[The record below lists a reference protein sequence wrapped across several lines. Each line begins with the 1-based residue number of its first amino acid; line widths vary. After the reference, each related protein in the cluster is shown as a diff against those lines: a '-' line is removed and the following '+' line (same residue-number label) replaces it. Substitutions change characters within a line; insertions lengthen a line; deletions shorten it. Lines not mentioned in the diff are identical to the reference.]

1 MPKSAISEIK
11 VGARGLR
18 VRRGVRAWLLPVVLI
33 ALLAA
38 ACGGEGTAA
47 LVATPAQEAEQG
59 PDVPEG
65 DGEDEAASVTTTTV
79 AGAGSGV
86 PGGDDAVSATTVVGA
101 AVTTT
106 SVVVVNENER
116 VVTTVPDIELVDTGA
131 FEHGPQAQVDF
142 VSSYNGRETEVHQ
155 HSSADGV
162 IEHLH
167 SYVIG
172 PESHWHE
179 DGKITYQSNASVF
192 TDDDL
197 TNFGD
202 GTGRTGQFFCY
213 PGGCQALAGDEVPI
227 GPYLGGTTSEI
238 GTREG
243 KILYTC
249 PVSPVFETEEEYS
262 VFQRERIQDP
272 ESYGCIPAE

>member
-1 MPKSAISEIK
+1 MSVSTISETR
-11 VGARGLR
+11 VDVRGVR
-18 VRRGVRAWLLPVVLI
+18 VRRGVRVWLLPVVLAL

-38 ACGGEGTAA
+38 ACGGEGSAA

-65 DGEDEAASVTTTTV
+65 DGEDEAASTTTV

-106 SVVVVNENER
+106 SVVVVNEGER

-131 FEHGPQAQVDF
+131 FEHGPQAYVDF
-142 VSSYNGRETEVHQ
+142 VSSYNGRETEAHQ

-197 TNFGD
+197 TEGD
-202 GTGRTGQFFCY
+202 RTGLKGQFFCY
-213 PGGCQALAGDEVPI
+213 PGGCQALGADQEPL
-227 GPYLGGTTSEI
+227 GPQLGGNTAEI
-238 GTREG
+238 KDLDGQL
-243 KILYTC
+243 LYTC
-249 PVSPVFETEEEYS
+249 AASPVFETEAEYRA
-262 VFQRERIQDP
+262 FKYKRIQDP
-272 ESYGCIPAE
+272 ESYGCVPVE

>member
-1 MPKSAISEIK
+1 MPVSTILRAMRR
-11 VGARGLR
+11 ARGLR
-18 VRRGVRAWLLPVVLI
+18 VRRGVRVWLLPVVLI

-47 LVATPAQEAEQG
+47 LVATPVQEAEAG
-59 PDVPEG
+59 SGVPGPEG
-65 DGEDEAASVTTTTV
+65 DGEDEAASTTTV
-79 AGAGSGV
+79 AGPGSGV

-131 FEHGPQAQVDF
+131 FEHGPQAHVDF
-142 VSSYNGRETEVHQ
+142 IAAFNDRETEVHQ

-179 DGKITYQSNASVF
+179 DGKIVYKSNASVF

-197 TNFGD
+197 TNPD
-202 GTGRTGQFFCY
+202 GTGLKGQFSCY
-213 PGGCQALAGDEVPI
+213 PGGCQWLTGDQEPP

-262 VFQRERIQDP
+262 VFEYEQIQDP
-272 ESYGCIPAE
+272 EGHGCVSVE

>member
-1 MPKSAISEIK
+1 M
-11 VGARGLR
+11 R
-18 VRRGVRAWLLPVVLI
+18 VSGVSQHQPTLLLSWLLPVVLI

-38 ACGGEGTAA
+38 ACSSESTSA

-59 PDVPEG
+59 PDVPKLESNS
-65 DGEDEAASVTTTTV
+65 DGEAAASTTTTAPTTTIVVVTTTT
-79 AGAGSGV
+79 
-86 PGGDDAVSATTVVGA
+86 TTVPSETEQ

-106 SVVVVNENER
+106 APYV
-116 VVTTVPDIELVDTGA
+116 ELVDTGA
-131 FEHGPQAQVDF
+131 FEHGPQAHVDF
-142 VSSYNGRETEVHQ
+142 VSSYNGRETEAHQ

-179 DGKITYQSNASVF
+179 NGKIVYKSNASVF

-197 TNFGD
+197 TNPD
-202 GTGRTGQFFCY
+202 GTGLKGQFRCY
-213 PGGCQALAGDEVPI
+213 PGGCQWLTIDFERK
-227 GPYLGGTTSEI
+227 PYLGGTTSEI

-249 PVSPVFETEEEYS
+249 PVSPVFETEEEYDA
-262 VFQRERIQDP
+262 FGYEQIQDP
-272 ESYGCIPAE
+272 EGHGCVPVAE

>member
-65 DGEDEAASVTTTTV
+65 DGEDEAASTTTV
-79 AGAGSGV
+79 AGAG
-86 PGGDDAVSATTVVGA
+86 SATTVVGA

-106 SVVVVNENER
+106 SVVGAAVTTTSVVVVNEGER

-131 FEHGPQAQVDF
+131 FEHGPQAYVDF

-197 TNFGD
+197 TEGD
-202 GTGRTGQFFCY
+202 RTGLKGQFFCY
-213 PGGCQALAGDEVPI
+213 PGGCQALGADQEPL
-227 GPYLGGTTSEI
+227 GPQLGGDTGEI
-238 GTREG
+238 TRDG
-243 KILYTC
+243 QVVYTC
-249 PVSPVFETEEEYS
+249 AASPIFETEAEYRA
-262 VFQRERIQDP
+262 FTIERLKDP
-272 ESYGCIPAE
+272 EGHGCVPVE